1 MEPSGALTRLAGWRR
16 AFVTEVVRV
25 ADSEGDV
32 GGACLIVVC
41 ETACMLVEA
50 VGVSEPLL
58 RLRVEGEVMLL
69 SVEMEAV
76 CKVGNSSSDVALTD
90 SSCVVAGA

>member
-1 MEPSGALTRLAGWRR
+1 MVEPSGALTRLAGWRR

-25 ADSEGDV
+25 ADSEGGV
-32 GGACLIVVC
+32 GGVCLIVVC

-58 RLRVEGEVMLL
+58 RLRVEGEVM
-69 SVEMEAV
+69 EEAV
-76 CKVGNSSSDVALTD
+76 CKVGNSSSDVPLTD